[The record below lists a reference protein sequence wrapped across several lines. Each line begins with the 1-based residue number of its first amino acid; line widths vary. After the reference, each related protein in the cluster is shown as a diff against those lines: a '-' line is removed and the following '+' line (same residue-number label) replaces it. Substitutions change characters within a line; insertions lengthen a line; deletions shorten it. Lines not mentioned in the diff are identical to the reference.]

1 VIGIGCC
8 QVGRRSLKSMIMSAL
23 DVAGSLGYVV
33 LPAAV
38 AVESAGVPVPGEAT
52 LIAAAV
58 LAANGKMQISAVIC
72 LAAAGA
78 IVGDNVGFLLGRRL
92 GRRALVAR
100 GPARRMRGR
109 ALDAGRALF
118 ARYGGAAVFVG
129 RFVTFGRVAVAWLAG
144 AERLRWRRFAAWNA
158 AGSVAWA
165 AAVGGTAFALGTASA
180 RWLAVGGLTLTAAAF
195 VGLWRDGRARRRAS
209 SRAA

>member
-1 VIGIGCC
+1 
-8 QVGRRSLKSMIMSAL
+8 MSAL

-38 AVESAGVPVPGEAT
+38 AAESAGVPLPGETT

-58 LAANGKMQISAVIC
+58 LAANGKMHLSAVIA

-78 IVGDNVGFLLGRRL
+78 IVGDNVGYLLGRRL

-100 GPARRMRGR
+100 GPLRGVRRR
-109 ALDAGRALF
+109 ALDAGEALF
-118 ARYGGAAVFVG
+118 ARYGGAAIFVG
-129 RFVTFGRVAVAWLAG
+129 RFVTIGRVAIAWLAG
-144 AERLRWRRFAAWNA
+144 AEKLRWRRFAAWNA
-158 AGSVAWA
+158 AGSIAWA
-165 AAVGGTAFALGTASA
+165 AAVGGGAFALGSASV
-180 RWLAVGGLTLTAAAF
+180 RWLAAGGLTLTAVAF
-195 VGLWRDGRARRRAS
+195 IRLWRDGRARRRDS

>member
-1 VIGIGCC
+1 
-8 QVGRRSLKSMIMSAL
+8 MSAL
-23 DVAGSLGYVV
+23 DVAGSVGYLI

-38 AVESAGVPVPGEAT
+38 AAESAGLPLPGETT

-58 LAANGKMQISAVIC
+58 LAANGKMQISAVIA

-78 IVGDNVGFLLGRRL
+78 IVGDNVGYLLGRHL

-100 GPARRMRGR
+100 GPARCMRRR

-118 ARYGGAAVFVG
+118 ARYGGAAIFVG
-129 RFVTFGRVAVAWLAG
+129 RFVTVGRVAIAWLAG
-144 AERLRWRRFAAWNA
+144 AEKLRWRRFAAWNA

-165 AAVGGTAFALGTASA
+165 TTVGAVAFALGSA
-180 RWLAVGGLTLTAAAF
+180 GTRWLAVGGLALTAAA
-195 VGLWRDGRARRRAS
+195 VLRLWRDGRARRREA

>member
-1 VIGIGCC
+1 V
-8 QVGRRSLKSMIMSAL
+8 SAL

-38 AVESAGVPVPGEAT
+38 AAESAGIPLPGETT

-58 LAANGKMQISAVIC
+58 LAANGKMHLSAVIA

-78 IVGDNVGFLLGRRL
+78 IVGDNIGYLLGRRL

-100 GPARRMRGR
+100 GPFRSVRRR
-109 ALDAGRALF
+109 AFDAGQALF

-129 RFVTFGRVAVAWLAG
+129 RFVTIGRVAIAWLAG
-144 AERLRWRRFAAWNA
+144 AEKLRWRRFAAWNA
-158 AGSVAWA
+158 AGSVTWA
-165 AAVGGTAFALGTASA
+165 AAVGGGAFALGTASV
-180 RWLAVGGLTLTAAAF
+180 RWLAVGGLTLTAVA
-195 VGLWRDGRARRRAS
+195 VIRLWRDGRARRRET

>member
-1 VIGIGCC
+1 
-8 QVGRRSLKSMIMSAL
+8 MSAL

-38 AVESAGVPVPGEAT
+38 AAESAGVPLPGETT

-58 LAANGKMQISAVIC
+58 LAANGKMHLSAVIA

-78 IVGDNVGFLLGRRL
+78 IVGDNVGYLLGRRL

-100 GPARRMRGR
+100 GPLRGVRRR
-109 ALDAGRALF
+109 ALDAGEALF
-118 ARYGGAAVFVG
+118 ARYGGAAIFVG
-129 RFVTFGRVAVAWLAG
+129 RFVTIGRVAIAWLAG
-144 AERLRWRRFAAWNA
+144 AEKLRWRRFAAWNA
-158 AGSVAWA
+158 AGSVGWA
-165 AAVGGTAFALGTASA
+165 TAVGGTAFALGTAGT
-180 RWLAVGGLTLTAAAF
+180 RWLAAGGLALTVAAF
-195 VGLWRDGRARRRAS
+195 VGLWRDGRARRREA

>member
-1 VIGIGCC
+1 
-8 QVGRRSLKSMIMSAL
+8 MSAL

-33 LPAAV
+33 LPVAV
-38 AVESAGVPVPGEAT
+38 AAESAGIPVPGETT

-58 LAANGKMQISAVIC
+58 LAANGKMQIAAVIA

-78 IVGDNVGFLLGRRL
+78 IVGDNIGYLLGRHL

-100 GPARRMRGR
+100 GPGRRIRR
-109 ALDAGRALF
+109 SALDAGRALF
-118 ARYGGAAVFVG
+118 ARYGGAAIFVG
-129 RFVTFGRVAVAWLAG
+129 RFVAFGRVAIAWLAG
-144 AERLRWRRFAAWNA
+144 AEKLRWRRFAAWNA

-165 AAVGGTAFALGTASA
+165 TAVGGLAFALGTAGT
-180 RWLAVGGLTLTAAAF
+180 RWLAAGGLVVTGIAL
-195 VGLWRDGRARRRAS
+195 VGLWRDGRARRREA

>member
-1 VIGIGCC
+1 
-8 QVGRRSLKSMIMSAL
+8 MSAL

-33 LPAAV
+33 LPLAV
-38 AVESAGVPVPGEAT
+38 AAESAGIPVPGETT

-58 LAANGKMQISAVIC
+58 LAANGKMQIAAVIA

-78 IVGDNVGFLLGRRL
+78 IVGDNIGYLLGRHL

-100 GPARRMRGR
+100 GPGRRIRR
-109 ALDAGRALF
+109 SALDAGRALF
-118 ARYGGAAVFVG
+118 ARYGGAAILVG
-129 RFVTFGRVAVAWLAG
+129 RFVAFGRVAIAWLAG
-144 AERLRWRRFAAWNA
+144 AEKLRWRRFAAWNA

-165 AAVGGTAFALGTASA
+165 TAVGGLAFALGTAGT
-180 RWLAVGGLTLTAAAF
+180 RWLAAGGLALTVAAF
-195 VGLWRDGRARRRAS
+195 VRLWRDGRARRREA

>member
-1 VIGIGCC
+1 V
-8 QVGRRSLKSMIMSAL
+8 SAL

-38 AVESAGVPVPGEAT
+38 AVESAGLPVPGEAT

-58 LAANGKMQISAVIC
+58 LAAEGKMQISAVIA

-78 IVGDNVGFLLGRRL
+78 IVGDNVGYLLGRRL
-92 GRRALVAR
+92 GRRALIAH
-100 GPARRMRGR
+100 GPGCRVRRR

-118 ARYGGAAVFVG
+118 ARYGGAAIFVG
-129 RFVTFGRVAVAWLAG
+129 RFVAVGRVAIAWLAG
-144 AERLRWRRFAAWNA
+144 AEQLRWRRFAAWNA

-165 AAVGGTAFALGTASA
+165 TAVGSIAFALGTAGT
-180 RWLAVGGLTLTAAAF
+180 RWLAAGGLALTGVAF
-195 VGLWRDGRARRRAS
+195 VRLWRDGRARRAR
-209 SRAA
+209 R

>member
-1 VIGIGCC
+1 
-8 QVGRRSLKSMIMSAL
+8 MSAL

-33 LPAAV
+33 LPVAV
-38 AVESAGVPVPGEAT
+38 AVESAGVPVPGETA

-58 LAANGKMQISAVIC
+58 LAAQGKMQIAAVIA

-78 IVGDNVGFLLGRRL
+78 IVGDNVGYLLGRHL

-100 GPARRMRGR
+100 GPGRRLRGS
-109 ALDAGRALF
+109 ALDAGHALF
-118 ARYGGAAVFVG
+118 ARYGGAAIFVG
-129 RFVTFGRVAVAWLAG
+129 RFVTFGRVAIAWLAG
-144 AERLRWRRFAAWNA
+144 AEKLRWRRFAGWNA

-165 AAVGGTAFALGTASA
+165 TAVGGVAFALGAAGT
-180 RWLAVGGLTLTAAAF
+180 RWLAAGGLALAGAALAR
-195 VGLWRDGRARRRAS
+195 LWRDGRARRREG

>member
-1 VIGIGCC
+1 
-8 QVGRRSLKSMIMSAL
+8 MSAL

-38 AVESAGVPVPGEAT
+38 AAESAGVPVPGETT

-58 LAANGKMQISAVIC
+58 LAANGQMQIAAVIA

-78 IVGDNVGFLLGRRL
+78 IVGDNVGYLLGRHL

-100 GPARRMRGR
+100 GPGRRIRRG

-129 RFVTFGRVAVAWLAG
+129 RFVAFGRVAVAWLAG
-144 AERLRWRRFAAWNA
+144 AEKLRWRRFAAWNA

-165 AAVGGTAFALGTASA
+165 TAVGGTAFALGTAGT
-180 RWLAVGGLTLTAAAF
+180 RWLAAGGLALTVAAF
-195 VGLWRDGRARRRAS
+195 VGLWRDGRARRREA

>member
-1 VIGIGCC
+1 
-8 QVGRRSLKSMIMSAL
+8 MSAL

-58 LAANGKMQISAVIC
+58 LAAHGEMQISAVIA

-78 IVGDNVGFLLGRRL
+78 IVGDNVGYLLGRHL
-92 GRRALVAR
+92 GRRALIAR
-100 GPARRMRGR
+100 GPGRRMRRR
-109 ALDAGRALF
+109 ALDAGCALF
-118 ARYGGAAVFVG
+118 ARYGGAAIFVG
-129 RFVTFGRVAVAWLAG
+129 RFVTIGRIAIAWLAG
-144 AERLRWRRFAAWNA
+144 AAKLRWRRFAAWNA

-165 AAVGGTAFALGTASA
+165 TAVGGVAFALGSTSA
-180 RWLAVGGLTLTAAAF
+180 RWLAVGGLVLTAGAF
-195 VGLWRDGRARRRAS
+195 VRLWRDGRTRRRETS
-209 SRAA
+209 PAA

>member
-1 VIGIGCC
+1 
-8 QVGRRSLKSMIMSAL
+8 MSAL

-38 AVESAGVPVPGEAT
+38 AAESAGVPLPGEAT

-58 LAANGKMQISAVIC
+58 LAAQGEMQISAVIA

-78 IVGDNVGFLLGRRL
+78 IVGDNVGYLLGRNL

-100 GPARRMRGR
+100 GPGRRLRR
-109 ALDAGRALF
+109 SALGAGQALF
-118 ARYGGAAVFVG
+118 ARYGGAAIFVG
-129 RFVTFGRVAVAWLAG
+129 RFVTVGRVAIAWLAG
-144 AERLRWRRFAAWNA
+144 AEKLRWRRFAAWNA
-158 AGSVAWA
+158 AGSIAWA
-165 AAVGGTAFALGTASA
+165 TTVGGIAFALGTAGT
-180 RWLAVGGLTLTAAAF
+180 RWLAAGGLALTAAAL
-195 VGLWRDGRARRRAS
+195 VRLWRDGRPRRRET